1 MDHHCDQFPISLI
14 QDNCIKTHQHIS
26 YIEDYDELLSKIT
39 LTRTNR
45 PSVGLYSSPRP
56 SPLLR
61 FLRFLS
67 RLFFL
72 LSIFLSIFLP
82 FPFPQIYSS
91 FVFIMFLLFLLVFK
105 LIFYS
110 SHIETLCP
118 LATSSHI
125 SPTQFF
131 KFLDLTTNLCK
142 RCPTSLPNA
151 APDKRDGTNM
161 PVRTEYQV

>member
-1 MDHHCDQFPISLI
+1 MWRSCERVESLHIYCDSGFYYWRSMDHHCNQFPISLI
-14 QDNCIKTHQHIS
+14 QDNCIEAHQHNS

-39 LTRTNR
+39 LTRTNC
-45 PSVGLYSSPRP
+45 PIVGLFSSPCP

-67 RLFFL
+67 CLFFL
-72 LSIFLSIFLP
+72 LSIILSIFLP

-125 SPTQFF
+125 SNP
-131 KFLDLTTNLCK
+131 FLQI
-142 RCPTSLPNA
+142 SWSHH
-151 APDKRDGTNM
+151 
-161 PVRTEYQV
+161 